1 MTTVFREV
9 PPNFWLLLFYTDENT
24 TVQNLFETTGQTF
37 PDTMPPSLCNALKI
51 LMCSQNAYFVS
62 RQHQENDVNFGH
74 LDGICQT
81 LPSNHHHTL
90 LFIPACVDAE
100 KVLNE
105 TIIHVLST
113 AQNAHVKLMTVSYPE
128 NLLKAETDKLN
139 TSAISFRG
147 EKMQSLLK
155 KKTIDGIG
163 CNFKCTW
170 KYEKHNPL
178 GTSGDTEKALFFFQR
193 LAELEKSDAPFKD
206 TVISFIEL
214 LQKGIGRLHLSEHSR
229 TLDIDLGV
237 SEAQCTC
244 FEFVSQPLHL
254 IGSTTQEANNY
265 SPQLFSAYDEGTI
278 IDTSFRK
285 NFCCDRGA
293 CFN

>member
-1 MTTVFREV
+1 MTTVFREI
-9 PPNFWLLLFYTDENT
+9 PSNFWLLLFYTDENT
-24 TVQNLFETTGQTF
+24 RVQNLFETTGQTF
-37 PDTMPPSLCNALKI
+37 PDTMPPSLCKPLGI
-51 LMCSQNAYFVS
+51 LICSQNAQYVS

-100 KVLNE
+100 KILKQ
-105 TIIHVLST
+105 TIMQVLST

-128 NLLKAETDKLN
+128 NFLRSETNKLN
-139 TSAISFRG
+139 TSAISVRG

-155 KKTIDGIG
+155 KKTTDGIG
-163 CNFKCTW
+163 CNFKCRW
-170 KYEKHNPL
+170 EYEKQNPL
-178 GTSGDTEKALFFFQR
+178 GTSGDTEKALFLFQR
-193 LAELEKSDAPFKD
+193 LVELEKSDAPFKD

-214 LQKGIGRLHLSEHSR
+214 LQKGIGRLYLSEHSR

-237 SEAQCTC
+237 SNAQCTC
-244 FEFVSQPLHL
+244 FECFSQPLHL

-265 SPQLFSAYDEGTI
+265 SPQLFSAYDEDTI
-278 IDTSFRK
+278 IDTSFL
-285 NFCCDRGA
+285 
-293 CFN
+293 